1 MQSQSRDSV
10 SRFKLKRTLDY
21 LASKAGRGTEL
32 ISLYVPPDR
41 QIHEVMTNLREE
53 AGTATNIKSRV
64 TRKNVLEAIE
74 KTMQRL
80 KLFKRPPPNGLVI
93 FCGAIPKEG
102 PGTERVET
110 YVLEPPQ
117 PIRTYLYRCDSKF
130 HVEILYDILREKDT
144 FGIVLV
150 DGNEAIIATIQGQ
163 QSKIEKWLTS
173 GIASKHR
180 AGGQS
185 ARRFE
190 RGREI
195 AVNEYYKRIGG
206 HVNKIFMPIPTL
218 RGVIVAG
225 PGPSK
230 YDFEEGDY
238 LHYELKK
245 KVVATVDA
253 SYVSENGIE
262 DVLDKTPEIL
272 QGVRYLEERQ
282 LVQKFLYELGHD
294 TGLAAYG
301 EREIRDYLEKDLVNV
316 LLLSEK
322 LDTLHVTLRCATCN
336 HVEDKLMLPHEFAQL
351 QSNPS
356 ASMCNNCKN
365 STLQIEKRDLLD
377 ELIEIAENHR
387 TNVEI
392 ISGGTEEGQ
401 ELLKGFGG
409 MAAILKYSRRAAS

>member
-1 MQSQSRDSV
+1 MQPQSHDSV

-32 ISLYVPPDR
+32 ISLYVPSDR
-41 QIHEVMTNLREE
+41 QIHEVMANLREE

-93 FCGAIPKEG
+93 FCGAIPQDG

-130 HVEILYDILREKDT
+130 HVDILYDILREKDT
-144 FGIVLV
+144 FGIILV
-150 DGNEAIIATIQGQ
+150 DGNEAIVATIHGQ
-163 QSKIEKWLTS
+163 QAEIGRWLTS

-190 RGREI
+190 RAREA
-195 AVNEYYKRIGG
+195 AVNEYYKRLGG
-206 HVNKIFMPIPTL
+206 HANKIFMGITNL
-218 RGVIVAG
+218 RGIIVAG

-230 YDFEEGDY
+230 YDFREGEY

-245 KVVATVDA
+245 KIVATVDT
-253 SYVSENGIE
+253 SYVSENGID
-262 DVLDKTPEIL
+262 DVLDRTPEIL

-282 LVQKFLYELGHD
+282 LMQKFLYELGHD

-301 EREIRDYLEKDLVNV
+301 EREIRDYLKKDLVDV
-316 LLLSEK
+316 LLLSDK
-322 LDTLHVTLRCATCN
+322 LDTMHVTLRCGACAK
-336 HVEDKLMLPHEFAQL
+336 VEDRLMLPFEFAQL
-351 QSNPS
+351 QSCPS
-356 ASMCNNCKN
+356 ANMCRNCNN
-365 STLQIEKRDLLD
+365 SALQIEKRDLLD
-377 ELIEIAENHR
+377 ELVEIAENHQTR
-387 TNVEI
+387 VEI
-392 ISGGTEEGQ
+392 ISGGIEEGQ
-401 ELLKGFGG
+401 ELLKGFSG
-409 MAAILKYSRRAAS
+409 MAAILKYSRRTAN